1 MGMAGTTIQNPESK
15 FVQSWRGGMRIQS
28 IRIQNFRAFKD
39 QCITLGDYTCLVG
52 PNGSGKSTI
61 LTALSILFRY
71 SGESG
76 TNLLSLDEEDFHN
89 KDTSEPI
96 MVTGTFTGLSAE
108 AKSDFANYYRQDKLI
123 ISAVAKWDAASR
135 TAPVLQ
141 FGQRLAMEPFAPF
154 FKSDGDGAK
163 VDDLRKI
170 YVELRLKYSALPAP
184 GAKAAM
190 LDALRKYEEAHPDEC
205 TLIQSQ
211 DQFYGFGAK
220 GKDLLE
226 KYLQWVFV
234 PAVKDASSEQL
245 EARRTALGQ
254 ILERTVRSKMSFS
267 EPIKKI
273 RDDAFEKY
281 TQLIATFGKDLNDL
295 SLSLT
300 KRLRDWAH
308 PDARVKLMWQSDL
321 SKVSIAD
328 PVAQVLAGEGAFE
341 GHLPRFGHGFQRSF
355 LLALLQ
361 ELASV
366 GTGEGPTLVLA
377 CEEPELYQHPPQI
390 RHLASVFDKLSSQG
404 NQVLVCTH
412 NPLFVRGEEFEE
424 VRLVSKDRETGE
436 AVVQSMSFDALAEVV
451 AKARGKKPTKSAGT
465 ALKVSQALQPMV
477 NEMFFTSVLVLVE
490 GLEDVAYISTYLVL
504 ADLWQEFRRLGGH
517 IVPCQGKTSMVLPL
531 VIAKGMQIPTFVVFD
546 ADTDKCGMPDRKKQH
561 ELDNSTLLN
570 VCGLGGTPPLPDT
583 NIWSE
588 ALVMWKEDIAAALA
602 DDLGKD
608 EWEALRN
615 KIKAARGVG
624 EVSDIYKCTLFI
636 QQFLADAWDD
646 GKRFPTLERLNG
658 AILKYAQTQVGA
670 KEPLTAK
677 AENIVA

>member
-1 MGMAGTTIQNPESK
+1 MK
-15 FVQSWRGGMRIQS
+15 IQS

-39 QCITLGDYTCLVG
+39 QSIALGDYTCLVG

-61 LTALSILFRY
+61 LTALSILFRS

-76 TNLLSLDEEDFHN
+76 TNLLSLDEEDFHK

-96 MVTGTFTGLSAE
+96 RVTGTFTDLSAE
-108 AKSDFANYYRQDKLI
+108 AKSDFANYYRQEKLI
-123 ISAVAKWDAASR
+123 ICAVAKWDAASR

-154 FKSDGDGAK
+154 FKAEGDGAK

-170 YVELRLKYSALPAP
+170 HAELRLKYSSLPAP
-184 GAKAAM
+184 GTKAAM
-190 LDALRKYEEAHPDEC
+190 LDALRTYEEAHPDEC

-281 TQLIATFGKDLNDL
+281 EELIASYGKNLHEL
-295 SLSLT
+295 SESLT
-300 KRLRDWAH
+300 KKLRDWAH
-308 PDARVKLMWQSDL
+308 PDARVKLMWQSDS

-355 LLALLQ
+355 LLALLH
-361 ELASV
+361 ELASA
-366 GTGEGPTLVLA
+366 GTGGGPALVLA

-390 RHLASVFDKLSSQG
+390 RHLASVFDNLSGQG

-412 NPLFVRGEEFEE
+412 NPLFVRGEQFEE
-424 VRLVSKDRETGE
+424 VRLVTKDGETGE
-436 AVVQSMSFDALAEVV
+436 ALVQSMSFDALAEAV
-451 AKARGKKPTKSAGT
+451 AKAGGKKPTKSAGT
-465 ALKVSQALQPMV
+465 ALKVSQALQPTI

-490 GLEDVAYISTYLVL
+490 GLEDAAYISTYLVL
-504 ADLWQEFRRLGGH
+504 AELWQEFRRLGGH
-517 IVPCQGKTSMVLPL
+517 IVACQGKNSMVLPL
-531 VIAKGMQIPTFVVFD
+531 AIAKGMQIPTFVVFD
-546 ADTDKCGMPDRKKQH
+546 ADTDKCEKPDRKNQH

-570 VCGLGGTPPLPDT
+570 VCGLGGTSPLPDKT
-583 NIWSE
+583 IWSE

-608 EWEALRN
+608 EWDALR
-615 KIKAARGVG
+615 IRVKAARGVG

-636 QQFLADAWDD
+636 QQLLAHARDE
-646 GKRFPTLERLNG
+646 GKQFPALERLCK

-670 KEPLTAK
+670 KEPPTAE
-677 AENIVA
+677 AEKIVA